1 MSNVSSK
8 QVTQKPN
15 TLVNPNNFLPPHVI
29 DLEYLGLD
37 TPADSALAA
46 IGVSGDSDT
55 IGGGVDFSDIYIV
68 SQTLRAD
75 PSGKWVVDV
84 VLGVPDKKGVTE
96 WEVRLTKV

>member
-15 TLVNPNNFLPPHVI
+15 TFIDPNNFLPPHVL
-29 DLEYLGLD
+29 DLEYRPQD
-37 TPADSALAA
+37 TPADSNLVA
-46 IGVSGDSDT
+46 GDQTGGSDT

-68 SQTLRAD
+68 SQTLRSD
-75 PSGKWVVDV
+75 PSGKFVVDV
-84 VLGVPDKKGVTE
+84 VLGVPDKKGVRE

>member
-8 QVTQKPN
+8 QVTQKPT
-15 TLVNPNNFLPPHVI
+15 TLIDPNNFLPPHVL
-29 DLEYLGLD
+29 DLEYEGRD
-37 TPADSALAA
+37 TPADSALAT
-46 IGVSGDSDT
+46 IGNTGNSDT
-55 IGGGVDFSDIYIV
+55 IGSGVDFSEIYIV

-84 VLGVPDKKGVTE
+84 VLGVPDAKGVTE